1 MMKKLFA
8 LMLAILMLMSLAA
21 CGGEEDGGK
30 KAEPTEY
37 NAGNV
42 KVMVPGGWKAL
53 QVNNIFAEDPS
64 SADPDK
70 INVVKGGKTDADLFT
85 CPYIQISHTDPSTT
99 MVPPTKD
106 FYDNAEDL
114 EPITA
119 GGMTWTGFKAESLGT
134 KIAILWAT
142 DADGHQFQLSC
153 FVEATKGSI
162 KVTDADFLE
171 ILGSVQAV
179 K

>member
-21 CGGEEDGGK
+21 CGGEEEGGK

-42 KVMVPGGWKAL
+42 KVMVPGGWKAF
-53 QVNNIFAEDPS
+53 QVNDVFADEPNTV
-64 SADPDK
+64 APDK
-70 INVVKGGKTDADLFT
+70 INVAQGAKSDADILSYA
-85 CPYIQISHTDPSTT
+85 YIQISHNDPSIT

-119 GGMTWTGFKAESLGT
+119 GGMTWNGFKGESMGY

-142 DADGHQFQLSC
+142 DANGHQFQLSC
-153 FVEATKGSI
+153 FTEGSKSSF
-162 KVTDADFLE
+162 KVTDEAFLE
-171 ILGSVQAV
+171 ILGSVQAAN
-179 K
+179 

>member
-21 CGGEEDGGK
+21 CGGEEGGK

-42 KVMVPGGWKAL
+42 KVMVPGGWKAF
-53 QVNNIFAEDPS
+53 QVKDIFGDDPNG
-64 SADPDK
+64 ADPDK
-70 INVVKGGKTDADLFT
+70 INVVKGGKSETDLFT
-85 CPYIQISHTDPSTT
+85 CPYIQISHNDPSVT

-114 EPITA
+114 DPITA
-119 GGMTWTGFKAESLGT
+119 GGMTWTGFQAESLGS

-142 DADGHQFQLSC
+142 DANGHQFQFSC
-153 FVEATKGSI
+153 FIEATSGSF
-162 KVTDADFLE
+162 KVTDGDFLE

-179 K
+179 N